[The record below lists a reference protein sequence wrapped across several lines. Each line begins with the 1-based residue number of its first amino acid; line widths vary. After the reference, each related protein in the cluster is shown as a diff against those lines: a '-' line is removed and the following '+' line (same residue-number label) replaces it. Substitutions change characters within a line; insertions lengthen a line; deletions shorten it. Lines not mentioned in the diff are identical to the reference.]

1 VTIAA
6 LLPNTPTIAYYR
18 VSTVKQGASG
28 LGLKAQRA
36 AVQAFAAGRGLVLAQ
51 EFTEV
56 ETGTRKRHRPELAA
70 ALAQSRRTG
79 AVLLIAKLDRL
90 ARNVAF
96 VSALMESGVRFV
108 AVDMPEVDN
117 LTIHVMAAM
126 AEREAALISQRTK
139 AALGAVKAR
148 GVVLGKPENLT
159 HAAQVKGAAVQREAA
174 RAAERKAAGYVRLLR
189 DSGISLARIATRL
202 NAEGHTTRKGKSF
215 TAMQVSRML
224 GRARTPEADE
234 GLPTANRIRK
244 LYEQP
249 VGQPQRNEDAD

>member
-1 VTIAA
+1 MLPCYARLVTIAA
-6 LLPNTPTIAYYR
+6 LLPGTPTVAYYR

-28 LGLKAQRA
+28 LGLEAQRA

-56 ETGTRKRHRPELAA
+56 ETGTRKRHRPQLAA

-117 LTIHVMAAM
+117 LTIHVMAAV

-148 GVVLGKPENLT
+148 GVVLGQPENLT

-174 RAAERKAAGYVRLLR
+174 REAERKAAGYVRLLR
-189 DSGISLARIATRL
+189 DSGASLARIAARL
-202 NAEGHTTRKGKSF
+202 NAEGHTTRRGKAF
-215 TAMQVSRML
+215 TAMQVSRIL
-224 GRARTPEADE
+224 ERAT
-234 GLPTANRIRK
+234 
-244 LYEQP
+244 
-249 VGQPQRNEDAD
+249 